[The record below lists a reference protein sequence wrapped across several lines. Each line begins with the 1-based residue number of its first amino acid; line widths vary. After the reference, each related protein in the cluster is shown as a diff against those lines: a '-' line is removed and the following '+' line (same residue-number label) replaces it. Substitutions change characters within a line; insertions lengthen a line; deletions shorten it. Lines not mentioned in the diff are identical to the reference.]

1 MLITFA
7 PLSVFAASSRFNMIS
22 SLHLTAD
29 EKRAV
34 AEITERVMLLAAKN
48 LQGMYLFGSK
58 ARGDDDEE
66 SDVDIAIIVS
76 ELNRQTKRSLIN
88 IVVEAETKYIVVISA
103 LVIDEEDF
111 NLLLK
116 RERRIALDIKKEG
129 IDLVEYNLKCK
140 LKEAMLQNA
149 SHQ

>member
-1 MLITFA
+1 
-7 PLSVFAASSRFNMIS
+7 MIS
-22 SLHLTAD
+22 NLHLTSD

-34 AEITERVMLLAAKN
+34 AEITERVMLLAGKN

-149 SHQ
+149 SH